1 MKKHYLRI
9 EWLLFTNEQNKD
21 QQFSSIR
28 QIYFTFKI
36 IQILNET

>member
-1 MKKHYLRI
+1 MKKHFLRI

-28 QIYFTFKI
+28 QIYFSLLI
-36 IQILNET
+36 NET